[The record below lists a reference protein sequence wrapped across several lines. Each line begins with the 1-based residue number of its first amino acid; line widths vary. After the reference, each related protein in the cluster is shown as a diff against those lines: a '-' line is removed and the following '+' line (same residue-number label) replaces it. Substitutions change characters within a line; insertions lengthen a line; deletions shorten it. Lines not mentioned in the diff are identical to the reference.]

1 MTAMVVSIK
10 RATNS
15 NGGLDWTKFVNKTGQ
30 KVAEYSGRML
40 HQRIAQD
47 NAFANEDY
55 KAALKNGYLGLDIDI
70 RNGKCGTNEPDW
82 WRFVLIIVTF
92 TINVDPEYVN
102 ETSGCTAVSA
112 LITEDMRL
120 FVVSI

>member
-1 MTAMVVSIK
+1 
-10 RATNS
+10 
-15 NGGLDWTKFVNKTGQ
+15 
-30 KVAEYSGRML
+30 
-40 HQRIAQD
+40 
-47 NAFANEDY
+47 
-55 KAALKNGYLGLDIDI
+55 LKNGYLGLDIDI